1 MHKSVRIS
9 ATTWPWGDAQAKARQ
24 VLLKKLG
31 FKYDEARSMDK
42 ALLDYFRLFGG
53 PLLEPAIK
61 ALTALCILDGDSS
74 AGCSQA

>member
-1 MHKSVRIS
+1 MHKSVRIA

-31 FKYDEARSMDK
+31 FKYDEARSKDK

-53 PLLEPAIK
+53 PLLEPAR
-61 ALTALCILDGDSS
+61 SRH
-74 AGCSQA
+74 

>member
-53 PLLEPAIK
+53 PPSRASDQGTNSPLHPRWRL
-61 ALTALCILDGDSS
+61 
-74 AGCSQA
+74 